1 MIDQLQNL
9 LADAEA
15 AIELDPEN
23 EALVGQRTFFENQ
36 LERTQLNASFVQD
49 RLRPRVAN
57 GDVCYLQRLVFAVDD
72 ALWDDEL
79 YFWKNAMGHASDAR
93 GVRPGIIISLERT
106 RSEQK

>member
-57 GDVCYLQRLVFAVDD
+57 GDVCYLQRLVFCVRRRF
-72 ALWDDEL
+72 WDEL
-79 YFWKNAMGHASDAR
+79 YFWKT
-93 GVRPGIIISLERT
+93 P
-106 RSEQK
+106 